1 MIPIHNTAARCLGSA
16 PFRFSGDLYCPV
28 GLDIVPCSRALHEA
42 PLREGPKHAVGAV
55 HGRPVGDKGRIYG
68 KSSSKTGRVR
78 IRRRSLLSR
87 VLPAIDLARVAEERI
102 SSFEPRELE
111 KIILQLARDEL
122 KAIVWMGAG
131 LGLVMGMLS
140 ALINLIG

>member
-1 MIPIHNTAARCLGSA
+1 M
-16 PFRFSGDLYCPV
+16 
-28 GLDIVPCSRALHEA
+28 
-42 PLREGPKHAVGAV
+42 
-55 HGRPVGDKGRIYG
+55 
-68 KSSSKTGRVR
+68 
-78 IRRRSLLSR
+78 
-87 VLPAIDLARVAEERI
+87 AEERI